1 MQQNQRLSG
10 KTADFS
16 EISSDLAQ
24 SLRLGLSSEV
34 EGIRLFAARLVR
46 KYRQSA
52 PDLSRQIDDHLRAAP
67 AASPMRRKPVV
78 ESEGATPFAD
88 LLSVEQ
94 DLPLVRVDATSAKRP
109 VLSGKLEVSVQ
120 QLLAER
126 RESGK
131 LRSFGLE
138 PVRSAIF
145 VGPPG
150 VGKTMT
156 AKWIAAELNLP
167 LLVLDLAAI
176 MSSLLGGTGNN
187 MRAVLAHSKSI
198 PCVLLLDEIDSI
210 AKRRGDLSDVGELK
224 RLVTV
229 ILQEMDAW
237 PSSGLLLAATN
248 HPELID
254 PALWRRFD
262 LTLEFPRPERRQ
274 VAETIERL
282 LANDLVLF
290 SRWLPTL
297 ALVLDGRSFSDIDRA
312 IRQFRKAVT
321 LGTATP
327 VQLVEALVRE
337 HSAELDRASRQEMAK
352 HLTATTRLSQHKVS
366 EITGV
371 SRDTIRKY
379 QKREESDHGD

>member
-1 MQQNQRLSG
+1 M
-10 KTADFS
+10 ADHMD
-16 EISSDLAQ
+16 ISVDLVQA
-24 SLRLGLSSEV
+24 LRLGLNSEV
-34 EGIRLFAARLVR
+34 EGVRLFAARLVR
-46 KYRQSA
+46 KYRQTD
-52 PDLSRQIDDHLRAAP
+52 PDLSRRIDDHLKAAP
-67 AASPMRRKPVV
+67 AASPMRRRPVIEPGALTPSAGDLPEEQLALVRLDPGEARKPVL
-78 ESEGATPFAD
+78 A
-88 LLSVEQ
+88 
-94 DLPLVRVDATSAKRP
+94 
-109 VLSGKLEVSVQ
+109 GKLGASVQ
-120 QLLAER
+120 QLLTER

-131 LRSFGLE
+131 LRKVGLE

-156 AKWIAAELNLP
+156 AKWIAAELGLP

-176 MSSLLGGTGNN
+176 MSSLLGKTGTNL
-187 MRAVLAHSKSI
+187 RAVLDHAKSI
-198 PCVLLLDEIDSI
+198 PCVLLLDEIDAI

-237 PSSGLLLAATN
+237 PSSALLLAATN
-248 HPELID
+248 HSELID

-262 LTLEFPRPERRQ
+262 LTLEFPRPERRLI
-274 VAETIERL
+274 AETVEHL
-282 LANDLVLF
+282 LADHLQQF

-297 ALVLDGRSFSDIDRA
+297 AVLLEGRSFSDIDRT

-321 LGTATP
+321 LGSATP
-327 VQLVEALVRE
+327 VQLVEDLVRE
-337 HSAELDRASRQEMAK
+337 HSVAIDRASRQELAK
-352 HLTATTRLSQHKVS
+352 HLAATTRLSQHKVS

-379 QKREESDHGD
+379 QKQEESGHGD

>member
-1 MQQNQRLSG
+1 MAEHIDIS
-10 KTADFS
+10 AD
-16 EISSDLAQ
+16 LVQ
-24 SLRLGLSSEV
+24 SLRLGLKCEV

-46 KYRQSA
+46 KYRQTDPA
-52 PDLSRQIDDHLRAAP
+52 LSRLIDDHLRTAP
-67 AASPMRRKPVV
+67 AASLMR
-78 ESEGATPFAD
+78 
-88 LLSVEQ
+88 
-94 DLPLVRVDATSAKRP
+94 KRP
-109 VLSGKLEVSVQ
+109 VIEPGAFAPSTAEHSEEQLALVRLDPGDAKKPVLAGKLGASVL
-120 QLLAER
+120 QLLTER

-131 LRSFGLE
+131 LRKLGLE

-156 AKWIAAELNLP
+156 AKWIATELDLP

-176 MSSLLGGTGNN
+176 MSSLLGKTGTNL
-187 MRAVLAHSKSI
+187 RAVLNHAKSI
-198 PCVLLLDEIDSI
+198 PCVLLLDEIDAV

-237 PSSGLLLAATN
+237 PSTGLLLAATN

-262 LTLEFPRPERRQ
+262 LTLEFPRPERR
-274 VAETIERL
+274 VIAETIEHL
-282 LANDLVLF
+282 LADHRQQF
-290 SRWLPTL
+290 SLWLPTL
-297 ALVLDGRSFSDIDRA
+297 AILLEGKSFSDIDRT

-321 LGTATP
+321 LGSATP
-327 VQLVEALVRE
+327 VQLVEDLARE
-337 HSAELDRASRQEMAK
+337 HSVAIDRPSRQELAN
-352 HLTATTRLSQHKVS
+352 HLVATTRLSQHKVS
-366 EITGV
+366 DITGV

-379 QKREESDHGD
+379 QKAESGHGD

>member
-1 MQQNQRLSG
+1 M
-10 KTADFS
+10 ADRQD
-16 EISSDLAQ
+16 ISIDLVQ
-24 SLRLGLSSEV
+24 SLRLGLNSEV
-34 EGIRLFAARLVR
+34 EGMRLFAARLVR
-46 KYRQSA
+46 KYRQTD
-52 PDLSRQIDDHLRAAP
+52 PDLSRRIDDHLKTAP
-67 AASPMRRKPVV
+67 AASPMRRRTGIEPGALNSSAG
-78 ESEGATPFAD
+78 ESSEEEHLA
-88 LLSVEQ
+88 
-94 DLPLVRVDATSAKRP
+94 LVRIDPGETRRP
-109 VLSGKLEVSVQ
+109 VLAGKLGASVQ
-120 QLLAER
+120 QLLTER

-131 LRSFGLE
+131 LRKIGLE

-156 AKWIAAELNLP
+156 AKWIAAELGLP
-167 LLVLDLAAI
+167 LLVLDLTAI
-176 MSSLLGGTGNN
+176 MSSLLGKTGTNL
-187 MRAVLAHSKSI
+187 RAVLDHAKSI
-198 PCVLLLDEIDSI
+198 PCVLLLDEIDAI

-262 LTLEFPRPERRQ
+262 LTLEFPRPERQ
-274 VAETIERL
+274 LIAETVEHL
-282 LANDLVLF
+282 LADHLQQF

-297 ALVLDGRSFSDIDRA
+297 AILLQGTSFSDIDRT

-321 LGTATP
+321 LGSATP
-327 VQLVEALVRE
+327 VQLVEDLVRE
-337 HSAELDRASRQEMAK
+337 HSVAIDRASRQELAK
-352 HLTATTRLSQHKVS
+352 HLAATTRLSQHKVS

-371 SRDTIRKY
+371 SRDTIRKH
-379 QKREESDHGD
+379 QKREESGHGD